1 MSADRERTSRAWRD
15 HALVVLAYALLALLM
30 TWPLVTHLRSAVPGP
45 PGDNLEY
52 VWKLWWFREAI
63 TTPGVSPY
71 FNPDVFFP
79 FGYPLALS
87 ETTLTHTV
95 LGMPLT
101 LVCGEVAAYN
111 LMMLLSFIWAGYATW
126 LLCRRLGSGPLAA
139 LVGGAVFAFAPY
151 RLSHMGAGHL
161 PLMGTGWI
169 AMLFWSLEGLLE
181 RPTWRRGLW
190 VGMAYGLMAL
200 SSWYYAAMVGMF
212 SGLFMLLRARPW
224 RERLWHWPLWRSLL
238 LGGALCALI
247 LVPALGPMMRV
258 YGQGQASYDASLA
271 YLDRWSASPLD
282 FVYPNAMHSL
292 WGAKLTRAYYQN
304 INENLLYLGL
314 VALVLTGFG
323 IWSRRREA
331 ATRVYIWLGVI
342 AMVLALGMTLHWAGD
357 PVYLRVPEAVEDTF
371 ARGMYAL
378 TGKWALNKARFAA
391 MRRPG
396 AIVLPLPTLLLYL
409 FVPFINAMRVWTRFG
424 VVTLLTVSVLAAWGL
439 DAIQGGMP
447 SRTQSWVAAGAL
459 LLVLADFCVVPYPY
473 GRTLVA
479 PQPLDQWLAEQP
491 GEGAVAQFPL
501 HKTWF
506 GWMLDANRIHGRPLA
521 YGYGTFAPEAYTDA
535 TVALEDWPSEDA
547 LAVLRDWGV
556 RYVVMGARSYETRWP
571 ETEGR
576 LAELPIEEVAVF
588 EDTPRFVGDRLLHL
602 SAPTEDVPSTLL
614 IRGVLQVYLDDE
626 NHVYDI
632 Q

>member
-1 MSADRERTSRAWRD
+1 MSADREGTSRSWRD
-15 HALVVLAYALLALLM
+15 HALVMLVYALLALLM

-52 VWKLWWFREAI
+52 VWKLWWFKEAI
-63 TTPGVSPY
+63 TTPGVSPFY
-71 FNPDVFFP
+71 NPAIFFP
-79 FGYPLALS
+79 SGYPLALS
-87 ETTLTHTV
+87 ETTLAHTV
-95 LGMPLT
+95 LGLPLT
-101 LVCGEVAAYN
+101 LAFGEVAAYN
-111 LMMLLSFIWAGYATW
+111 LLMLLSFVWAGYATW
-126 LLCRRLGSGPLAA
+126 LLCCRLGAGTWAA
-139 LVGGAVFAFAPY
+139 LIGGAVFAFAPY

-169 AMLFWSLEGLLE
+169 ALLFWALEGLIE
-181 RPTWRRGLW
+181 RPTGRRGLC
-190 VGMAYGLMAL
+190 VGLAFGLMAL
-200 SSWYYAAMVGMF
+200 SSWYYAVMVGMF
-212 SGLFMLLRARPW
+212 AGLFLLLRARPW
-224 RERLWHWPLWRSLL
+224 RERLWQWPLWRSLL
-238 LGGALCALI
+238 LGGALCVLMLA
-247 LVPALGPMMRV
+247 PALGPMMQV

-271 YLDRWSASPLD
+271 FLDRWSASPLD
-282 FVYPNAMHSL
+282 FFYPNAMHSL
-292 WGAKLTRAYYQN
+292 WGAPLTRAYYQN

-314 VALVLTGFG
+314 VALALAGIG
-323 IWSRRREA
+323 IWARRHGA
-331 ATRVYIWLGVI
+331 ATRVYVWLGAI
-342 AMVLALGMTLHWAGD
+342 ALVLALGMTLHWGGE
-357 PVYLRVPEAVEDTF
+357 PVYIRVPEAVEETF

-391 MRRPG
+391 LRRPG

-409 FVPFINAMRVWTRFG
+409 FVPFFNAMRVWTRFG
-424 VVTLLTVSVLAAWGL
+424 VVTLLAVSVLAAWGL
-439 DAIQGGMP
+439 DALQARMSP
-447 SRTQSWVAAGAL
+447 KTQIWVAAGAL

-521 YGYGTFAPEAYTDA
+521 YGYGTFAPETYTDA
-535 TVALEDWPSEDA
+535 TVALEDWPSRASLD
-547 LAVLRDWGV
+547 VLRDWGV

-571 ETEGR
+571 ETERR

-588 EDTPRFVGDRLLHL
+588 EDAPRFVGDRLLYL
-602 SAPTEDVPSTLL
+602 LPPTDDVPSTQL
-614 IRGVLQVYLDDE
+614 INGVLQVYLDDE